1 MLLPTGDTIF
11 PNKGYL
17 NKEYLNE
24 RCLNEGYPYGGIS
37 MADTEYITSKEA
49 AEILEIS
56 TRRVVGRCND
66 GRLNGAVR
74 KGRVWKIPRESV
86 LLYPHSGQL
95 SGESNRLLSCAAWNA
110 SYSLNNP
117 AVNSTLN

>member
-24 RCLNEGYPYGGIS
+24 RCLNERYPYGGIS

-56 TRRVVGRCND
+56 TKRVVGLCND

-86 LLYPHSGQL
+86 LLYQHSGQL
-95 SGESNRLLSCAAWNA
+95 SGESDRLLSCAVGNTP
-110 SYSLNNP
+110 YSLNNP